1 MHTTRKHT
9 SQQLR
14 NRKMGSAGAS
24 LVRALLFASLLA
36 GFAAHL
42 AAGEKDC
49 YDERDS
55 IMHICI
61 KSIKKD
67 GFYEPPSQ
75 DCRKEVKKVDMPC
88 ICRVLT
94 ASDEQTVSPVKLV
107 HLAYD
112 CKIKLTVGSK
122 CGSYTVAPVPPSA
135 HA

>member
-1 MHTTRKHT
+1 
-9 SQQLR
+9 
-14 NRKMGSAGAS
+14 MGSAGAT
-24 LVRALLFASLLA
+24 LVRFLLLASIVA

-49 YDERDS
+49 YDEKDM

-67 GFYEPPSQ
+67 GFYMPASQ
-75 DCRKEVKKVDMPC
+75 ACKNEVKKVDMPC

-94 ASDEQTVSPVKLV
+94 PSDEQTVSPVKLV
-107 HLAYD
+107 LLAHE
-112 CKIKLTVGSK
+112 CHIELPVGSK
-122 CGSYTVAPVPPSA
+122 CGTYTIGGRVPPPSA

>member
-1 MHTTRKHT
+1 
-9 SQQLR
+9 
-14 NRKMGSAGAS
+14 MGRRTGAS
-24 LVRALLFASLLA
+24 LLRALLLASLFA

-49 YDERDS
+49 YDERDN

-67 GFYEPPSQ
+67 GFYVPPSQ

-94 ASDEQTVSPVKLV
+94 ASDERTVSPVKLV
-107 HLAYD
+107 HLAHD

-122 CGSYTVAPVPPSA
+122 CGTYTVAPVPPPA